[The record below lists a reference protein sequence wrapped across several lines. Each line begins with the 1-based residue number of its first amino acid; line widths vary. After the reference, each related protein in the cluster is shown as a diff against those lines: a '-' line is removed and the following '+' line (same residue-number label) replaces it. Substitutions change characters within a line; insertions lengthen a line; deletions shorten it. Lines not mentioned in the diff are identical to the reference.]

1 MCKKRRELDID
12 LEGGADE
19 NFVIEREWDRGRE
32 EGKTFQTNLGPLALA
47 WFWELRETFL
57 LFYSILMVVFFL

>member
-19 NFVIEREWDRGRE
+19 NFVIERE
-32 EGKTFQTNLGPLALA
+32 
-47 WFWELRETFL
+47 
-57 LFYSILMVVFFL
+57 